1 MKLNTLL
8 LRLGFAVC
16 LLSLCATPPVLADDD
31 HEDTPLAKSMEQTSD
46 AIKSLRKIDP
56 DDWKAGAEAAR
67 TAADGVRK
75 GMEFIPVLVK
85 DMKDGMEKT
94 KQIADYRRLMGLSYA
109 LLCELE
115 LAYLEEDSDKVDEV
129 LKKVKA
135 NKKEGHKKYSDD

>member
-1 MKLNTLL
+1 
-8 LRLGFAVC
+8 
-16 LLSLCATPPVLADDD
+16 
-31 HEDTPLAKSMEQTSD
+31 MEQTSD